1 MIGWALML
9 AAATPPTDNWGHP
22 FPQWV
27 PRDVRLFVV
36 DAQACMHFSGE
47 HAYDAERGAFLQRMI
62 RENCTNL
69 DGRKARLLRK
79 YRHSARARALIGQT
93 WDQ

>member
-1 MIGWALML
+1 MALMF
-9 AAATPPTDNWGHP
+9 AAATPSSDNWGHA

-27 PRDVRLFVV
+27 GDVRLFVI
-36 DAQACMHFSGE
+36 DAQACLHFSGE
-47 HAYDAERGAFLQRMI
+47 HAYDDHRRAFLQRMI
-62 RENCTNL
+62 KENCTNL

-79 YRHSARARALIGQT
+79 YRHSARAKTLVTDT